1 MSEQRH
7 ASLGIHAPGAAPN
20 LAAARDPM
28 YRRARVAAAAILGLL
43 LVGALVAVGGRYAR
57 SRDLR
62 GATDEQARNYVAA
75 VTLAPGKGGE
85 SISQPATLQGFIE
98 SPIYAR
104 TAGYVLRWNRDI
116 GARVSKGDILAE
128 LDTPEVDQQLAQ
140 ASAAREQ
147 AKSSLEL
154 ARSSAERWEHLRER
168 DAVSQQELDE
178 RRSAYAQA
186 QANLAAAE
194 ANVRRLSELEG
205 FKHIVAPF
213 SGVVTR
219 RNIDVGDLVD
229 AGSSG
234 GTARSLFTLSQT
246 DPLRVYVYLPQTYA
260 AVVRVGQAVTITQA
274 ELSGQVFHGSIS
286 NTAGAIDTATRT
298 MQVEIRLPNPDGR
311 LLPGSYVDVQLPA
324 LAGAGIV
331 APSNALLFRP
341 EGPRVA
347 LVDAQGK
354 VSLRTVALGRDFGQ
368 TIELLSGVAA
378 GEKIILNPA
387 DSLADGDLVTVQA
400 PAAGA
405 EPAAAAKPKT

>member
-1 MSEQRH
+1 MPEHRH
-7 ASLGIHAPGAAPN
+7 SALGVHGPGAAAAPP
-20 LAAARDPM
+20 AARDPM
-28 YRRARVAAAAILGLL
+28 YRRARLFAVVILGLL
-43 LVGALVAVGGRYAR
+43 AIGALVAVGGRYAR
-57 SRDLR
+57 SRDLAVTTER
-62 GATDEQARNYVAA
+62 QARNF
-75 VTLAPGKGGE
+75 VTVTTLQPGKGGE
-85 SISQPATLQGFIE
+85 TISQPATLQGYIE

-116 GARVSKGDILAE
+116 GAHVGKGEVLAE

-147 AKSSLEL
+147 AASSLEL

-194 ANVRRLSELEG
+194 ANVRRLRELEA

-234 GTARSLFTLSQT
+234 GAARALFTLSQT
-246 DPLRVYVYLPQTYA
+246 DPLRVYVYLPQTFA
-260 AVVRVGQAVTITQA
+260 TVVRVGLAVTITQA
-274 ELSGQVFHGSIS
+274 EMPGQVFKGTIS

-311 LLPGSYVDVQLPA
+311 LLPGSYVDVRLPA

-347 LVDAQGK
+347 LVDASGT
-354 VSLRTVALGRDFGQ
+354 VSLRAVGLGRDFGQ
-368 TIELLSGVAA
+368 NIELLSGVQS
-378 GEKIILNPA
+378 GDRIILNPA
-387 DSLADGDLVTVQA
+387 DSLADGDTVTVQA
-400 PAAGA
+400 AGA
-405 EPAAAAKPKT
+405 PPPAGAAAPKT